1 MFLEGTIVAPPT
13 ITPCS
18 VDGAAVLPDSV
29 PAPLVVEFMLF
40 VVSAPLV
47 VVVPESEQE
56 SKADEITKADA
67 IAKNGL
73 RINVFGF
80 ND

>member
-18 VDGAAVLPDSV
+18 VDGVAVLPDSV